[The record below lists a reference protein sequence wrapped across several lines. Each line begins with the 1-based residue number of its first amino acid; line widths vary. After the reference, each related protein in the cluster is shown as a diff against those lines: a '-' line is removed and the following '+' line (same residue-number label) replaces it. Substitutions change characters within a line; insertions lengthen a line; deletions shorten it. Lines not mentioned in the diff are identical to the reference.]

1 MRFNASLNQVRFFK
15 KISIG
20 APAGIRTRDKRLET
34 SCDNPFTTGAQAGRS
49 YSITKPIR
57 SSRSLIK
64 KGLVRINMMM
74 RQRLGVILMILFLP
88 INGPLWRM
96 TMQEFWRPI
105 PLGELQFLGLSLAL
119 FLIGA
124 ILTFASGNSSTSEA
138 IE

>member
-1 MRFNASLNQVRFFK
+1 
-15 KISIG
+15 
-20 APAGIRTRDKRLET
+20 
-34 SCDNPFTTGAQAGRS
+34 
-49 YSITKPIR
+49 
-57 SSRSLIK
+57 
-64 KGLVRINMMM
+64 MMM

-138 IE
+138 VE